1 MIFFYNKSCRL
12 KNIFNGV
19 MVIKQKTTTSKILT
33 EVLNSPP
40 TSKLPLPMCKK
51 LPLPMCKIRLNN
63 LLNTM
68 IIGVDY

>member
-40 TSKLPLPMCKK
+40 TSKLPLPMCKI
-51 LPLPMCKIRLNN
+51 LLNN

-68 IIGVDY
+68 FIGVNY